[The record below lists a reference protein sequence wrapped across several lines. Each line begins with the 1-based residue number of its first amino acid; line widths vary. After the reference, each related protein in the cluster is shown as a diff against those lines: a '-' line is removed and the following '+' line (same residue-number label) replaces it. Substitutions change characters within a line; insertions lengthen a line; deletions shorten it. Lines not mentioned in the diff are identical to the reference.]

1 MGCFTHTRCTACG
14 ALRQAG
20 SGTFLLMLR
29 HPDFCGISV
38 KYPRNR
44 LFFVFFG
51 LATTVV
57 ACATQLQI
65 EVLFFDF

>member
-1 MGCFTHTRCTACG
+1 M
-14 ALRQAG
+14 
-20 SGTFLLMLR
+20 LMLR
-29 HPDFCGISV
+29 HPDFCGTSV

-44 LFFVFFG
+44 HFKIFG